1 MKLVRLSLIFS
12 MVAVLGIFCISSTS
26 NAEAAYD
33 IPDWIKN
40 LAGMW
45 FSGAIND
52 DAFGAALDWLIEN
65 EIITTPSSSTSSASD
80 GTFFPVGGNGTHN
93 IIPIGGNGTHI
104 LGPIDRASDG
114 TFFPVGGN
122 GTHNII
128 PIGGNATHIIIPIGG
143 NGTHIIIPIN

>member
-1 MKLVRLSLIFS
+1 

-65 EIITTPSSSTSSASD
+65 EIITTPSSSTSSS
-80 GTFFPVGGNGTHN
+80 
-93 IIPIGGNGTHI
+93 
-104 LGPIDRASDG
+104 ASDG

>member
-1 MKLVRLSLIFS
+1 

-93 IIPIGGNGTHI
+93 IIPIGGN
-104 LGPIDRASDG
+104 
-114 TFFPVGGN
+114 
-122 GTHNII
+122 
-128 PIGGNATHIIIPIGG
+128 ATHIIIPIGG